1 MTSSTSS
8 CQKKIQVSVLT
19 NVTQNQFVNE
29 IYPKRLPVIIRGQD
43 IGPCI
48 DCWKSMEYLGK
59 KGGSKEVKIHVSPTP
74 QMDFINKNFLYRS
87 LPFNELVKRA
97 GADKQTEYFISE
109 TEKYYLRAVGD
120 NPRTDIADI
129 NKQFPEL
136 AEDISIPP
144 FFSPDRFFSSVF
156 RISSNGIQ
164 LWTHYDVM
172 DNILIQV
179 TGSKRVV
186 LFSPQDAN
194 YMYLNGDK
202 SEVLDI
208 DNPDLEKYPNFINA
222 TRYEG
227 VLQAGDILFIPALW
241 FHNVIALEFGI
252 AVNVFWKHLDDNLY
266 DNKDTY
272 GNKDLTPASRAMQ
285 IMDRAMKALE
295 ELPDSYKDF
304 YARRLITR
312 IERKCLQKSFP
323 P

>member
-29 IYPKRLPVIIRGQD
+29 IYTKRLPVIIRGQD

-136 AEDISIPP
+136 AEDI
-144 FFSPDRFFSSVF
+144 R
-156 RISSNGIQ
+156 
-164 LWTHYDVM
+164 
-172 DNILIQV
+172 
-179 TGSKRVV
+179 
-186 LFSPQDAN
+186 
-194 YMYLNGDK
+194 DK

-222 TRYEG
+222 TVFMKEFYKLG
-227 VLQAGDILFIPALW
+227 IFYSFQHLW
-241 FHNVIALEFGI
+241 FHNVIALEFYI
-252 AVNVFWKHLDDNLY
+252 LAVNVFFKHLDDNLY

-272 GNKDLTPASRAMQ
+272 GNKDLTPFSRAMQ
-285 IMDRAMKALE
+285 IMDRAIKALE
-295 ELPDSYKDF
+295 ELNRQIIKISMLF
-304 YARRLITR
+304 LSL
-312 IERKCLQKSFP
+312 LQG
-323 P
+323 